1 MHQSEAHVPR
11 APPAAQRPVYID
23 ENLTMGQRMEN
34 LEATVA
40 GGFEYFT
47 QELADMREYVHQ
59 EVTQE
64 LNDLRGYVHQEVAQ
78 EVNELRGYVQQEM
91 TNLNESM
98 SRLEL
103 ASERSH
109 DQMEDMLA
117 WMRRQNGQ

>member
-1 MHQSEAHVPR
+1 
-11 APPAAQRPVYID
+11 
-23 ENLTMGQRMEN
+23 MEN

-40 GGFEYFT
+40 GGYEYMT
-47 QELADMREYVHQ
+47 QELAELREYVHQEVTHELNEVREYVHQ

-64 LNDLRGYVHQEVAQ
+64 LHELRGYVH
-78 EVNELRGYVQQEM
+78 QEM

-109 DQMEDMLA
+109 DQMEEILA
-117 WMRRQNGQ
+117 WMRGQGGR

>member
-1 MHQSEAHVPR
+1 MLVNSCSKLYV
-11 APPAAQRPVYID
+11 D

-47 QELADMREYVHQ
+47 QELAGLREYVHQ
-59 EVTQE
+59 EITQE
-64 LNDLRGYVHQEVAQ
+64 VTELRGYVHQE
-78 EVNELRGYVQQEM
+78 LS
-91 TNLNESM
+91 TLNESM

-109 DQMEDMLA
+109 DQMEEMLA